1 MILDGRELEFYKYNG
16 DYKPFLEDVRD
27 NLNEV
32 ASNWS
37 REQKDHCLGE
47 TEQSFKVRTS
57 GENKACQNLRCLF
70 QTFFANYLTGT

>member
-16 DYKPFLEDVRD
+16 DHRPLLEDVRD
-27 NLNEV
+27 KLNEV

-47 TEQSFKVRTS
+47 TEQSFKVI
-57 GENKACQNLRCLF
+57 
-70 QTFFANYLTGT
+70 FFTLSRIKGHLTTAI